1 MLKKYSFVFV
11 LMLIVSPIMAQNTP
25 SYVPKDGLV
34 GWWPFNGNAN
44 DESGNGNH
52 GTVNGASLTE
62 GNDGKTNSAFNFLQ
76 NQYIEIKSLNQNNIN
91 GYTISAWFKKSMN
104 NANTDGAI
112 LSGSYPG
119 QSPGGLRLNMGTIN
133 RFQWQVEDYPGQN
146 GILQMA
152 PGDEKN
158 YCDDK
163 WHSVVSTFSSPNGL
177 ISSSAFKIYVDGNL
191 VQTISNHTNWPTWDT
206 TTYAPINNG
215 NRNII
220 IGNSGGNYF
229 NYSNSFLG
237 SLEDIGIW
245 NRALSEKEISDL
257 YAGNKDCSY
266 LSTTIIPD
274 GNTTF
279 CVGNYVNL
287 KTEVNSN
294 YTYQW
299 FKNDI
304 NINGSTTAEYKVTE
318 TGNYHLEVSDQQCKV
333 SSNKTIVTVNPI
345 KECLSKSITYNPGE
359 IVKDYDN
366 NDYETVI
373 IGKQVWMKTNLRTT
387 HFSNGDSIQTIAD
400 GTQWYLTTNNSIAA
414 WSPVGGDPSHDKLRG
429 KLYNW
434 YAVNDSRNICP
445 SGYRV
450 PSNNDW
456 DSLVKYLDP
465 NSDLSIVG
473 VQSRIAGAYLKDTLN
488 NFWNW
493 GNIGAANVTGF
504 SARPAGIRGY
514 YGNYYGGGDGI
525 FMWSSTE
532 NGQYHAYFRG
542 IDAYSTS
549 ISKATTNGIDN
560 KSTGGSIRCMRNL
573 LSDCANIKAYI
584 YVDGQASICSGDSVK
599 LSTNGFGG
607 QGTTQWILDG
617 KPIQG
622 ATSSS
627 YTASLPGSY
636 TVRVK
641 VDLCS
646 DISQP
651 KTIQVNPNP
660 IVKIVTIGNTTFCA
674 GGFVNLIAEGG
685 TTYQWNNGSKS
696 SKITVNKPGTYIVNG
711 TNAYGCIASASQ
723 IVNVNPFPDVT
734 FSDLSP
740 FILQNSKT
748 VELIASPN
756 GGKFTG
762 EGVEATT
769 FNPSKTKLGKKTVT
783 YTFTTP
789 EGCSNSVFRSTI
801 VVDSSGNVCKVTSY
815 DTVTV
820 KNNVFDTVKINKTIY
835 DTITVKSNLY
845 DTVIVTKNVT
855 NYDTITVTKN
865 VTKYDTVT
873 VKNNV
878 YDTVIVP
885 KTVTKYDTVT
895 VKKNVYDT
903 VIVPK
908 TVTKY
913 DTITVTKN
921 VTKYDTVTVKKNVY
935 DTVIVPKT
943 VTKYDT
949 IIVKTDVFD
958 TVIVPKTVTK
968 YDTVKVNT
976 YDTITVTNNVTKYDT
991 VIVNQTKYDTITL
1004 TDTVSILKIKFKL
1017 TTGIQANQMAS
1028 MSLYPNPT
1036 TDVLHIEVGDAKALV
1051 GYRYRILDALGKEV
1065 YNELVKN
1072 AITEIPLKS
1081 LGAAGMYQF
1090 EVLDQKN
1097 VRIQANKIVLQ

>member
-1 MLKKYSFVFV
+1 MKKYYLALVLTLFV
-11 LMLIVSPIMAQNTP
+11 LSIFAQNVP
-25 SYVPKDGLV
+25 SFVPKDGLV

-177 ISSSAFKIYVDGNL
+177 ISSSAFKIYVDGSL

-245 NRALSEKEISDL
+245 NRALSEKEIIDL

-266 LSTTIIPD
+266 LTTTIIPD

-287 KTEVNSN
+287 KTEAKSN

-299 FKNDI
+299 YKNDI
-304 NINGSTTAEYKVTE
+304 SLNGSKTAEYKATE
-318 TGNYHLEVSDQQCKV
+318 TGNYHVEVSDEQCKV
-333 SSNKTIVTVNPI
+333 ISNNITVTVNPI
-345 KECLSKSITYNPGE
+345 KECLSNSITYIPGG
-359 IVKDYDN
+359 IVKDYDD

-373 IGKQVWMKTNLRTT
+373 IGKQLWMKTNLRTT
-387 HFSNGDSIQTIAD
+387 HFSNGDSIRTIAD
-400 GTQWYLTTNNSIAA
+400 GTQWYLTTNNSLAA

-445 SGYRV
+445 IGFKV
-450 PSNNDW
+450 PTNDDW

-465 NSDLSIVG
+465 NSDLKIVG

-488 NFWNW
+488 NLWNW

-525 FMWSSTE
+525 FMWSNTE
-532 NGQYHAYFRG
+532 NGQYHAFFRG

-549 ISKATTNGIDN
+549 ISKATTQGIDN
-560 KSTGGSIRCMRNL
+560 KSTGGSVRCMRNL
-573 LSDCANIKAYI
+573 LSDCANVKAYI
-584 YVDGQASICSGDSVK
+584 YVTGQSDICSGDSVK
-599 LSTNGFGG
+599 LSTNGFGK
-607 QGTTQWILDG
+607 GTTNQWFLDG

-622 ATSSS
+622 ATFSN
-627 YTASLPGSY
+627 YTAKSAGSY
-636 TVRVK
+636 SVSVK
-641 VDLCS
+641 YDLCS
-646 DISQP
+646 DTSVSKVI
-651 KTIQVNPNP
+651 TVHPNP
-660 IVKIVTIGNTTFCA
+660 KVSIVALGNTTFCS
-674 GGFVNLIAEGG
+674 GGFVNLNAEGG
-685 TTYQWNNGSKS
+685 SSYLWNTGSKS
-696 SKITVNKPGTYIVNG
+696 AQISVKQAGTYIVNV
-711 TNAYGCIASASQ
+711 TNSYGCEASATQ
-723 IVNVNPFPDVT
+723 VVNVYPTPDVT
-734 FSDLSP
+734 FSNLSP
-740 FILQNSKT
+740 FILHDSP
-748 VELIASPN
+748 VIELIASPL
-756 GGKFTG
+756 GGKFEG
-762 EGVEATT
+762 EGVYGTN
-769 FNPSKTKLGKKTVT
+769 FNPSKTTLGKKEIKYI
-783 YTFTTP
+783 YTSP
-789 EGCSNSVFRSTI
+789 EGCSNLVSRSTI
-801 VVDSSGNVCKVTSY
+801 VVDSSGNICKVT
-815 DTVTV
+815 
-820 KNNVFDTVKINKTIY
+820 K
-835 DTITVKSNLY
+835 
-845 DTVIVTKNVT
+845 
-855 NYDTITVTKN
+855 
-865 VTKYDTVT
+865 
-873 VKNNV
+873 
-878 YDTVIVP
+878 
-885 KTVTKYDTVT
+885 
-895 VKKNVYDT
+895 
-903 VIVPK
+903 
-908 TVTKY
+908 
-913 DTITVTKN
+913 
-921 VTKYDTVTVKKNVY
+921 
-935 DTVIVPKT
+935 
-943 VTKYDT
+943 
-949 IIVKTDVFD
+949 
-958 TVIVPKTVTK
+958 
-968 YDTVKVNT
+968 

-991 VIVNQTKYDTITL
+991 VKINKTIFDTVTVTKNVTKYDTVKVTKYDTITVKNNVYDTVTITNNVTKYDTITL

-1028 MSLYPNPT
+1028 MSVYPNPT
-1036 TDVLHIEVGDAKALV
+1036 TDVLHIEVGDAKALD

-1065 YNELVKN
+1065 YNELVN
-1072 AITEIPLKS
+1072 NTITEIPLKT
-1081 LGAAGMYQF
+1081 LGAAGMYQL

>member
-1 MLKKYSFVFV
+1 MKKYYLALVLTLFV
-11 LMLIVSPIMAQNTP
+11 LSIFAQNIP

-52 GTVNGASLTE
+52 GTVNGATLTKDRKGETNNAFIFNGIDNFISVPNSNVFNNTSYSISLWFSSNKIE
-62 GNDGKTNSAFNFLQ
+62 KQIILVRNNFL
-76 NQYIEIKSLNQNNIN
+76 NATKEHFAIGLNSSNKYDVGLFSKFNNPNCSPGFGWETASKNIN
-91 GYTISAWFKKSMN
+91 ILDLEFHHLVGTVNKNVMQLFIDGVLVDSQNISGAPSTCWAGDIQFARNWSSNPDYFKGVL
-104 NANTDGAI
+104 DDIAI
-112 LSGSYPG
+112 Y
-119 QSPGGLRLNMGTIN
+119 
-133 RFQWQVEDYPGQN
+133 
-146 GILQMA
+146 
-152 PGDEKN
+152 
-158 YCDDK
+158 
-163 WHSVVSTFSSPNGL
+163 
-177 ISSSAFKIYVDGNL
+177 
-191 VQTISNHTNWPTWDT
+191 
-206 TTYAPINNG
+206 
-215 NRNII
+215 
-220 IGNSGGNYF
+220 
-229 NYSNSFLG
+229 
-237 SLEDIGIW
+237 
-245 NRALSEKEISDL
+245 NRALSDKEISDL
-257 YAGNKDCSY
+257 YAGNKNCSY
-266 LSTTIIPD
+266 LNTMIVPD

-299 FKNDI
+299 YKNDTS
-304 NINGSTTAEYKVTE
+304 INGSTTAEYKVTE

-373 IGKQVWMKTNLRTT
+373 IGNQVWIKTNLRTT

-465 NSDLSIVG
+465 NSDLSVVG

-488 NFWNW
+488 NLWNW
-493 GNIGAANVTGF
+493 GNIGAVNVTGF

-685 TTYQWNNGSKS
+685 TSYQWNNGIKS

-723 IVNVNPFPDVT
+723 IVNVNPFPELS
-734 FSDLSP
+734 FSDLSA
-740 FILQNSKT
+740 FILQNSQAF
-748 VELIASPN
+748 ELIANPN

-865 VTKYDTVT
+865 VIKYDTVT
-873 VKNNV
+873 VINNV

-921 VTKYDTVTVKKNVY
+921 VTKYDTVT
-935 DTVIVPKT
+935 
-943 VTKYDT
+943 
-949 IIVKTDVFD
+949 F
-958 TVIVPKTVTK
+958 
-968 YDTVKVNT
+968 
-976 YDTITVTNNVTKYDT
+976 TNNVTKYDT
-991 VIVNQTKYDTITL
+991 VIIKNNIYDTVTITNNVIKYDTVLVNKYDTITVTNNVTKYDTITL

-1017 TTGIQANQMAS
+1017 TTGINANQLAS

-1036 TDVLHIEVGDAKALV
+1036 TDVLHVEVGDAKALE

-1065 YNELVKN
+1065 YNELVKTS
-1072 AITEIPLKS
+1072 ITEIPLKT

-1090 EVLDQKN
+1090 EVVDAKN

>member
-1 MLKKYSFVFV
+1 MKKLYFVFV
-11 LMLIVSPIMAQNTP
+11 LILLVSPIMAQNIP

-34 GWWPFNGNAN
+34 GYWPFNGNAN

-52 GTVNGASLTE
+52 GTVNGATLTKDRKGE
-62 GNDGKTNSAFNFLQ
+62 TNNAFNFNGIDNFISVPNSNVFNNTSYSISLWFSSNKIEKQ
-76 NQYIEIKSLNQNNIN
+76 VIVVRNNFLNATNEHFGVALNSSNQYDVGLFSKFNNPNCSPGFGWETASKNIN
-91 GYTISAWFKKSMN
+91 ILDLEFHHLVGTVNKNVMQLFI
-104 NANTDGAI
+104 DGALVDEQNI
-112 LSGSYPG
+112 SGDPSTCWAGDIKFARNWSSNP
-119 QSPGGLRLNMGTIN
+119 
-133 RFQWQVEDYPGQN
+133 DYFKGV
-146 GILQMA
+146 L
-152 PGDEKN
+152 
-158 YCDDK
+158 DD
-163 WHSVVSTFSSPNGL
+163 
-177 ISSSAFKIYVDGNL
+177 IAIY
-191 VQTISNHTNWPTWDT
+191 
-206 TTYAPINNG
+206 
-215 NRNII
+215 
-220 IGNSGGNYF
+220 
-229 NYSNSFLG
+229 
-237 SLEDIGIW
+237 

-266 LSTTIIPD
+266 LTTTIIPD

-304 NINGSTTAEYKVTE
+304 SINGYTTAEYKVTE

-333 SSNKTIVTVNPI
+333 SSNKTIVKVNPI

-488 NFWNW
+488 NLWNW

-607 QGTTQWILDG
+607 QGSTQWILDG

-651 KTIQVNPNP
+651 KTVQVNPNP

-801 VVDSSGNVCKVTSY
+801 VVDSSGNVCKITSY

-820 KNNVFDTVKINKTIY
+820 KNNVFDTVIVTNNVTK
-835 DTITVKSNLY
+835 Y
-845 DTVIVTKNVT
+845 DTVIVTN
-855 NYDTITVTKN
+855 N

-873 VKNNV
+873 VNKTIYDTLIVKNNV
-878 YDTVIVP
+878 YDTVVVN
-885 KTVTKYDTVT
+885 KTK
-895 VKKNVYDT
+895 
-903 VIVPK
+903 
-908 TVTKY
+908 
-913 DTITVTKN
+913 
-921 VTKYDTVTVKKNVY
+921 
-935 DTVIVPKT
+935 
-943 VTKYDT
+943 
-949 IIVKTDVFD
+949 
-958 TVIVPKTVTK
+958 
-968 YDTVKVNT
+968 

-991 VIVNQTKYDTITL
+991 VTVNKTVYDTLTVKNNVYDTVKFNKYDTITVTNNVTKYDTLKVTKFDTVTVKNNVYDTVTITNNVTKYDTVKVTKFDTVTVKNNVYDTVIVNKYDTITVTNNVTKYDTITL
-1004 TDTVSILKIKFKL
+1004 TDTVSILKITFKL
-1017 TTGIQANQMAS
+1017 TTGIQANQLAS

-1036 TDVLHIEVGDAKALV
+1036 TDVLHIELGDAKALD

-1065 YNELVKN
+1065 YNEFVKN

-1081 LGAAGMYQF
+1081 LGAAGIYQF

-1097 VRIQANKIVLQ
+1097 TRIQANKIVLQ